1 MSLALPPPIN
11 GHQHPPT
18 MSPATPAPADKP
30 SAALLANII
39 YPSREIRSIIDK
51 TAIHIAKSPLPQQLE
66 DKIREHQKSDPK
78 FSFLRDSDPFH
89 RYYRYMIERVKE
101 DGEQAVLAGAQ
112 AGATTTAAA
121 ATVAPVNGGEGEE
134 NRDQVTREREEMR
147 AREQKKALERLKE
160 PEAWEWA
167 LDLPNVTA
175 KDL

>member
-1 MSLALPPPIN
+1 MSLALPPPVN
-11 GHQHPPT
+11 GHDNPPA
-18 MSPATPAPADKP
+18 MAPDSTPTRP
-30 SAALLANII
+30 SSALLANII

-66 DKIREHQKSDPK
+66 DKIREHQKNDPK

-101 DGEQAVLAGAQ
+101 DGEEAVLTGSGA
-112 AGATTTAAA
+112 ATAAA
-121 ATVAPVNGGEGEE
+121 VASVGVPDGEE
-134 NRDQVTREREEMR
+134 AKDQVAREREEMR

-175 KDL
+175 RDL

>member
-1 MSLALPPPIN
+1 MSLALPPPVN
-11 GHQHPPT
+11 GHDNSRPMPVD
-18 MSPATPAPADKP
+18 AAPARP
-30 SAALLANII
+30 SAALLDNII

-66 DKIREHQKSDPK
+66 DKIREHQKNDPK

-101 DGEQAVLAGAQ
+101 DGEDAVLAGNA
-112 AGATTTAAA
+112 ATTAAA
-121 ATVAPVNGGEGEE
+121 VPSVVPEGEE
-134 NRDQVTREREEMR
+134 AKDQVAKEREEMR